1 MTSAFIIKELRG
13 ARALRLF
20 CGRSSFPPPSYQ
32 IPTLIGWDFFAWNA
46 SIGAVSGHGLESGG
60 WFRSP
65 VFALSRLSVLCF
77 SLLTSRAFARL
88 PPGFMRISGRWVV
101 VGHCMD
107 GATEGRATKENGL
120 QAVPG
125 AGCETGRT
133 QPQTAAG
140 HGRLTLL
147 LSAPSSGGITAGV
160 HEGAVRPTS
169 QAILLLI

>member
-1 MTSAFIIKELRG
+1 MCNWWVVHQVTKSQPLSVGI
-13 ARALRLF
+13 
-20 CGRSSFPPPSYQ
+20 
-32 IPTLIGWDFFAWNA
+32 FFAWNA

-65 VFALSRLSVLCF
+65 VFALSRLSVLGF
-77 SLLTSRAFARL
+77 SLMASRAFARL
-88 PPGFMRISGRWVV
+88 PPGFMRVSGRWVV

-147 LSAPSSGGITAGV
+147 LSAPSSGGITRATDGLVRAPRDSLPGCAGGH
-160 HEGAVRPTS
+160 HEKARHR
-169 QAILLLI
+169 